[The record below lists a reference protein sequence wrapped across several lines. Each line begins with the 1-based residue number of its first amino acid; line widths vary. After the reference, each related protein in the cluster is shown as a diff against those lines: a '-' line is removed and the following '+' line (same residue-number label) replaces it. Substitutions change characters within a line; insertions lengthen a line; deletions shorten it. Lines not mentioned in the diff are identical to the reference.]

1 MFNPSGF
8 VYFHNLLYVITHTIA
23 GLRGDNEMVFDLQQ
37 GWWTFI
43 VCSILEL
50 PVNHVIPSTQ
60 NYETFKE
67 QKVTLYVE

>member
-1 MFNPSGF
+1 
-8 VYFHNLLYVITHTIA
+8 
-23 GLRGDNEMVFDLQQ
+23 MVDIYSLQY
-37 GWWTFI
+37 
-43 VCSILEL
+43 LEL